1 MVGRRKIREA
11 GSGCACIGTRVAR
24 CLAHN
29 LLAILVLTA
38 VGMGS
43 LANASDES
51 FARPAV
57 GDSARGLVESHGC
70 TNPSDPTHVVVAVD
84 GMTRYSGQRMTDR
97 AIEQAVFGVDH
108 GLTVHAFC
116 S

>member
-11 GSGCACIGTRVAR
+11 GSGSACIRTRVAR

-29 LLAILVLTA
+29 LLAVLVLAT
-38 VGMGS
+38 VGLFS
-43 LANASDES
+43 LANAADES

-57 GDSARGLVESHGC
+57 GDSARGLVEAHGC
-70 TNPSDPTHVVVAVD
+70 TNPSDPTHVVVTVD
-84 GMTRYSGQRMTDR
+84 GMTRYSGRRMTDL

-116 S
+116 E